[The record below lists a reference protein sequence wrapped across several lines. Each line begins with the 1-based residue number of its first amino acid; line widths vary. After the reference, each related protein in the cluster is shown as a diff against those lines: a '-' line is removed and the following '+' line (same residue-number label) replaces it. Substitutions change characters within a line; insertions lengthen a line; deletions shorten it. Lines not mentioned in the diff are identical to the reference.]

1 MTEELT
7 RRQHYVPQFYLRN
20 FLDNSQTLY
29 GYSRVKKTYFPCH
42 TEDICRKDWL
52 YEICLQNTTPHD
64 KKFMLPNCIEKS
76 FADKEGMFDSLFRRI
91 VGICDD
97 SANRNALIFSTKEK
111 IILHKFVL
119 NLLFRNPWSLNQTGD
134 NRLIQYIM
142 QDDRLKPIEELLNEL
157 SLKDRYE
164 PLVRMANQQV
174 WLDDSLPGG
183 IQEKSIAQLNSMH
196 FCILKSDNDSF
207 ITSDFPI
214 LYDPFKKR
222 DMPLFK
228 TIFFSISPKYAII
241 YSQSNDAKR
250 YRNRIRDLS
259 NKGDII
265 SQLNKW
271 YLGQNVE
278 RSKFLFAKNKYTLS
292 SIVNRR

>member
-29 GYSRVKKTYFPCH
+29 GYSRV
-42 TEDICRKDWL
+42 
-52 YEICLQNTTPHD
+52 
-64 KKFMLPNCIEKS
+64 
-76 FADKEGMFDSLFRRI
+76 
-91 VGICDD
+91 
-97 SANRNALIFSTKEK
+97 
-111 IILHKFVL
+111 
-119 NLLFRNPWSLNQTGD
+119 
-134 NRLIQYIM
+134 
-142 QDDRLKPIEELLNEL
+142 
-157 SLKDRYE
+157 
-164 PLVRMANQQV
+164 
-174 WLDDSLPGG
+174 
-183 IQEKSIAQLNSMH
+183 NSMH

-259 NKGDII
+259 NKGDISLKCPLKRI
-265 SQLNKW
+265 
-271 YLGQNVE
+271 
-278 RSKFLFAKNKYTLS
+278 LS
-292 SIVNRR
+292 IHSFGDN